1 MVLEQNQ
8 GIVPP
13 GFDFSEMKRDLATWN
28 TLQPRLLRLRELLAK
43 GEDTSMA
50 LGSDVITAALE
61 GYTLMKLFGK
71 SEGLETLREAM
82 SVRKSIGKAKPK
94 PAA

>member
-1 MVLEQNQ
+1 MVLDQNQ
-8 GIVPP
+8 SIVPP
-13 GFDFSEMKRDLATWN
+13 GFDFSEMKRDLAAWS

-50 LGSDVITAALE
+50 LGSDVINAALE

-82 SVRKSIGKAKPK
+82 SVRKSNGKAKPK